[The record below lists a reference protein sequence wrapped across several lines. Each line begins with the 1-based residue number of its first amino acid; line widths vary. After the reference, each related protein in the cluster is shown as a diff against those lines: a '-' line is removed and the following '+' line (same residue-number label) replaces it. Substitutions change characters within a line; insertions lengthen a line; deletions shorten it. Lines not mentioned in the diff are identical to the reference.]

1 MMPATLAA
9 QMLARE
15 SSSQIGLGVG
25 FVLLIGEV
33 EAAVF

>member
-1 MMPATLAA
+1 MMPSTLAA
-9 QMLARE
+9 KLLARE
-15 SSSQIGLGVG
+15 GSSQIGLGDG